1 MDVTIEVLAGSHRL
15 GQRLV
20 DDMKRAERLS
30 LVAAYA
36 KESVLDVLPLEKWC
50 RTNRQLRVLAGTD
63 FFLTEMQLL
72 RRLEARPGA
81 TCRIYH
87 SVRSGEGFH
96 PKVYLLDTGERRIAY
111 VGSSNLSR
119 GGFSGNVEAN
129 VRIEGPSSAA
139 PLARPLEFFEEVFES
154 EFATTIS
161 ADFQERYDEM
171 QRAQRA
177 ALLRNVG
184 HTGHEHLRVAE
195 SMLLSAY
202 RSTHAERR
210 WLLVVSPDNYQIC
223 MRSKTWGRQ
232 SESEIRSYRPGDVFF
247 FHVTQRSCVAAMG
260 MFTGH
265 PYFDN
270 SPLWQRMDRGSFPW
284 RISFVE
290 LGTLVNGINTRE
302 VLEPL
307 HPGAPRRFF
316 NGYLQASH
324 SLEPSHFE
332 ALRTVFE
339 DALRLERI
347 VA

>member
-1 MDVTIEVLAGSHRL
+1 VDVSIEVLAGSHPLGRRL
-15 GQRLV
+15 I

-30 LVAAYA
+30 LAAAFA
-36 KESVLDVLPLEKWC
+36 KESVLDAIPLAQWC
-50 RTNRQLRVLAGTD
+50 RANRQLRVLAGTD

-72 RRLEARPGA
+72 RRLETRPGA

-87 SVRSGEGFH
+87 SARSDESFH
-96 PKVYLLDTGERRIAY
+96 PKVYVLDSGDRRVAY

-119 GGFSGNVEAN
+119 GGFAGNVEAN

-161 ADFQERYDEM
+161 ADFQQRYDEM

-177 ALLRNVG
+177 ALLRNAAY
-184 HTGHEHLRVAE
+184 TAYEHLRVAE
-195 SMLLSAY
+195 NMLLSAY
-202 RSTHAERR
+202 RSTHAAQR
-210 WLLVVSPDNYQIC
+210 WLLVVSPSNYEIC

-232 SESEIRSYRPGDVFF
+232 RESEIRSYRPGDVFF
-247 FHVTQRSCVAAMG
+247 FHVTQRSRVATMG
-260 MFTGH
+260 MFTGQ
-265 PYFDN
+265 PYFDS

-284 RISFVE
+284 RIGFVE

-307 HPGAPRRFF
+307 HPGAPRHFF

-339 DALRLERI
+339 SALRLERI